1 MVKYWLAVAC
11 AEHARRGRSGGFAQV
26 CHGKGAP
33 LRRMSPGDGIVYY
46 SPSQRMGEK
55 DGFQSFTAIG
65 TVRAREP
72 YQVEMSPGF
81 MPYRRDIDWLDAGE
95 HPIKPLLDWLDF
107 TQAKNWGYA
116 LRLGI
121 IEIPAVDFEFLQHVM
136 TQAKVAA

>member
-11 AEHARRGRSGGFAQV
+11 AEQVRRGRSGGFAQV
-26 CHGKGAP
+26 SHGKLAP
-33 LRRMSPGDGIVYY
+33 LKRMSHGDGLAYY
-46 SPSQRMGEK
+46 SPSQRLGEK

-72 YQVEMSPGF
+72 YRVEMSAGF
-81 MPYRRDIDWLDAGE
+81 APYRRDIAWLDAAE
-95 HPIKPLLDWLDF
+95 QPIKPLLDWLDF
-107 TQAKNWGYA
+107 TQARNWGYA

-136 TQAKVAA
+136 TQARVAA

>member
-11 AEHARRGRSGGFAQV
+11 AEHVRRGRTEGFAQV

-46 SPSQRMGEK
+46 SPSQKMGEK

-65 TVRAREP
+65 HVRDNAP
-72 YQVEMSPGF
+72 YQVEMFPGF
-81 MPYRRDIDWLDAGE
+81 VPSRRDIDWLEAGE
-95 HPIKPLLDWLDF
+95 QPIKPLLEWLDF
-107 TQAKNWGYA
+107 TQAKNWGYS
-116 LRLGI
+116 LRLGV

-136 TQAKVAA
+136 TQVKVAA

>member
-1 MVKYWLAVAC
+1 MVRYWLAVAC
-11 AEHARRGRSGGFAQV
+11 AEHARRGRAGGFAQV
-26 CHGKGAP
+26 SHGKAAP

-46 SPSQRMGEK
+46 SPSCHMGEK

-72 YQVEMSPGF
+72 YQAEMSPGF
-81 MPYRRDIDWLDAGE
+81 TPWRRDVDWFEAAE

-116 LRLGI
+116 LRLGMV
-121 IEIPAVDFEFLQHVM
+121 ELPAVDFEFLRHVM